1 MAFFDIDGSLVHYP
15 QTLEKWG
22 DITGPSVLPGCF
34 MYVDKVRSVE
44 GVHAEQSWRECARVA
59 GALKPSVVFLSS

>member
-34 MYVDKVRSVE
+34 MYVDKVSSAE
-44 GVHAEQSWRECARVA
+44 GMHAEQSYRECACVA
-59 GALKPSVVFLSS
+59 GVP